1 MEQNTNVCL
10 YPTNA
15 NTLGLVIQT
24 PTEGSTTGEGTTLA
38 TTTEEEEE
46 QQEEEETTSGTEE
59 EAEAIRQAL
68 LKQTELERQQL
79 ESAVSTPMLNTD
91 LDDVT
96 GG

>member
-1 MEQNTNVCL
+1 MEQNTNVYL

-46 QQEEEETTSGTEE
+46 QQEENTTTGTPAVEE
-59 EAEAIRQAL
+59 EEEEVREQYFPSDKITAPVAL
-68 LKQTELERQQL
+68 P
-79 ESAVSTPMLNTD
+79 V
-91 LDDVT
+91 
-96 GG
+96 

>member
-15 NTLGLVIQT
+15 NTLGLVMQA
-24 PTEGSTTGEGTTLA
+24 PTEGSTTE
-38 TTTEEEEE
+38 EEEEE

>member
-1 MEQNTNVCL
+1 VEQNTNVCL

-15 NTLGLVIQT
+15 NTLGLVMQA
-24 PTEGSTTGEGTTLA
+24 PTEGS
-38 TTTEEEEE
+38 TTEEEEE

-79 ESAVSTPMLNTD
+79 ESAVSTQMLNTD

>member
-1 MEQNTNVCL
+1 MEQNTNVYL

-46 QQEEEETTSGTEE
+46 QQAKKKNKSMRSLSPPKECSGLWKVCL
-59 EAEAIRQAL
+59 AGYML
-68 LKQTELERQQL
+68 QQVIVVFL
-79 ESAVSTPMLNTD
+79 GRYSFLM
-91 LDDVT
+91 
-96 GG
+96 GI

>member
-1 MEQNTNVCL
+1 VMQ
-10 YPTNA
+10 A
-15 NTLGLVIQT
+15 
-24 PTEGSTTGEGTTLA
+24 PTEGS
-38 TTTEEEEE
+38 TTEEEEE

-79 ESAVSTPMLNTD
+79 ESAVSTQMLNTD

>member
-15 NTLGLVIQT
+15 NTLGLVMQA
-24 PTEGSTTGEGTTLA
+24 PTEGS
-38 TTTEEEEE
+38 TTEEEEE

-79 ESAVSTPMLNTD
+79 ESAVSTQMLNTD

>member
-15 NTLGLVIQT
+15 NTLVLVMQA
-24 PTEGSTTGEGTTLA
+24 PTEGS
-38 TTTEEEEE
+38 TTEEEEE

>member
-15 NTLGLVIQT
+15 NTLGLVMQA
-24 PTEGSTTGEGTTLA
+24 PTEGSTT
-38 TTTEEEEE
+38 EEE
-46 QQEEEETTSGTEE
+46 EEEETTSGTEE

-79 ESAVSTPMLNTD
+79 ESAVSTQMLNTD

>member
-15 NTLGLVIQT
+15 NTLGLVMQA
-24 PTEGSTTGEGTTLA
+24 PTEGS
-38 TTTEEEEE
+38 TTEEEEE
-46 QQEEEETTSGTEE
+46 QQEEEETTPGTEE

-79 ESAVSTPMLNTD
+79 ESAVSTQMLNTD